1 MKRYLIMLACAACVT
16 AGAQSQTP
24 ADSVGVWAVNSG
36 SFSRIDKITQRG
48 VKVRGGLAYAATL
61 GIAKTKAKLEFKGET
76 SEHIF
81 NGTAQLRLY
90 FGNPPLQQMTNL
102 YMFTPAY
109 SIKNF
114 DIARFEVK
122 KGKRYL
128 TSVSVSIAGASA
140 GVSSAEYMQININE
154 LRAGVYDVTISGKPG
169 EYCLMFTENGTGGY
183 GGVFDFTIK

>member
-1 MKRYLIMLACAACVT
+1 MKRIYLIFALVLLAMT
-16 AGAQSQTP
+16 ANAQTP
-24 ADSVGVWAVNSG
+24 TDSVGVWAVNSG

-90 FGNPPLQQMTNL
+90 FGDPPLQQMTNL

-140 GVSSAEYMQININE
+140 GVSSADDMQININE
-154 LRAGVYDVTISGKPG
+154 LRVSVYDVTISGKPG
-169 EYCLMFTENGTGGY
+169 EYCLMFTENSTGGY